1 MGRGKAGTLCVQEA
15 ACLDRVHWWP
25 PWFQLCPFV
34 AVQLWGSGNTSEAL
48 LPDGDKINEGDGSG
62 CSQKALLQG
71 SLSSLRPAEGAGSL
85 SSLRPA
91 EGLRVVCGVVGDVRT
106 AQQLTGSLVPETTRG
121 ALGSPSP

>member
-48 LPDGDKINEGDGSG
+48 LPDGDKINEGDGLG
-62 CSQKALLQG
+62 CGQKALLQ
-71 SLSSLRPAEGAGSL
+71 GSL

-91 EGLRVVCGVVGDVRT
+91 EGLRVVCGVMGDVRT